1 MNSFTQLKTLFIPL
15 AKVHNPTVI
24 ISPNVKMA
32 FQANSQCRTI
42 SNKTNCK
49 QKSKKKAKIIFF
61 LTDKNRADKNYRDQ
75 ESDKL
80 IRARMRRIR
89 TETKKT

>member
-1 MNSFTQLKTLFIPL
+1 
-15 AKVHNPTVI
+15 
-24 ISPNVKMA
+24 MA

-42 SNKTNCK
+42 SNKINCK
-49 QKSKKKAKIIFF
+49 QKSKKKAEIIFF
-61 LTDKNRADKNYRDQ
+61 LTTDKNRADKNYRDQ